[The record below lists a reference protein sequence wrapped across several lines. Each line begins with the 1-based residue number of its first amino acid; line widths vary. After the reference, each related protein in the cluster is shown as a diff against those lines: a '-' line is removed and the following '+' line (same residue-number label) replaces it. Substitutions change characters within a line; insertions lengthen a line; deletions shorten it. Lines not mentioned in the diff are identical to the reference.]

1 MWEMLIPLF
10 GKIFDKVM
18 PDPAAAAA
26 AKLEVMRLAQTGE
39 LAQLTADTQLAV
51 AQIDVNKAEATNPSL
66 FVSGWRPFIG
76 WVCGTSCAWNWI
88 GLSIA
93 KTIAL
98 AFFATKLDLQPASIT
113 EMMPILAGLLGL
125 GSLRTYEKIKGV
137 AAV

>member
-76 WVCGTSCAWNWI
+76 WVCGTGCAWNWV
-88 GLSIA
+88 GLPA
-93 KTIAL
+93 AQFIAL
-98 AFFATKLDLQPASIT
+98 AFFANKLHNS
-113 EMMPILAGLLGL
+113 
-125 GSLRTYEKIKGV
+125 
-137 AAV
+137 